1 MYAGGWS
8 VENRFPP
15 GLEAAGDGEMGVRGA
30 TPGDL
35 RDNDERVFCAAEM
48 LKDSLGLA
56 ARAAYIVEDGN

>member
-1 MYAGGWS
+1 
-8 VENRFPP
+8 
-15 GLEAAGDGEMGVRGA
+15 MGVRGA

-35 RDNDERVFCAAEM
+35 RDSEERVFCAAEM